1 MDDNKIMEQLEE
13 LANSLEI
20 PVRYEQIKKESSFFP
35 GGLCKVKGED
45 ILIINSMAT
54 VEDKIQILVKAV
66 TSFDI
71 SQVYMRPVLREFLA
85 KYSD

>member
-1 MDDNKIMEQLEE
+1 VDDNKILEQLEK

-20 PVRYEQIKKESSFFP
+20 PVRYEQIKKEGSFFP

-85 KYSD
+85 KCSD

>member
-1 MDDNKIMEQLEE
+1 MDDNKILEQLEE

-35 GGLCKVKGED
+35 GGLCRVKGED

-71 SQVYMRPVLREFLA
+71 SQVYMRPVLREFL
-85 KYSD
+85 DGH

>member
-1 MDDNKIMEQLEE
+1 MDD
-13 LANSLEI
+13 
-20 PVRYEQIKKESSFFP
+20 VRYEQIKKESSFFP

-71 SQVYMRPVLREFLA
+71 SQVYMRPVLREFL
-85 KYSD
+85 DGH